1 MFIGRPNSSASR
13 ASLVA
18 DGDGVTVYG
27 RYQDWYVVSHG
38 EHLGYVSAPFIR
50 LS

>member
-1 MFIGRPNSSASR
+1 
-13 ASLVA
+13 
-18 DGDGVTVYG
+18 VTVYG